1 MDAQQGPVSNA
12 PNYDHLFAVFFPQ
25 LSDRR
30 RTRMSAQQVSATYLQ
45 LLPLELRRKVACIYG
60 QSQLDPAIDDALWSH
75 GTWQETALITR
86 ARSYLAVHKWLSDM
100 TRLF

>member
-1 MDAQQGPVSNA
+1 
-12 PNYDHLFAVFFPQ
+12 
-25 LSDRR
+25 
-30 RTRMSAQQVSATYLQ
+30 MSAQQVSATYLQ